1 MEQLLE
7 FAGNHALLVGSFT
20 AVLTALIWHLVADPG
35 GKNAVDPLTAT
46 AMINH
51 EEAVILDVRSIKEFG
66 DGHIVNAINI
76 PLNGL
81 GSNLKQLEKADRDR
95 VPFRVAFRL
104 GRVGAA
110 QKRLRERQEP
120 ARWHAGLGKRQPAS
134 EAQIATPS
142 RRIK

>member
-7 FAGNHALLVGSFT
+7 FAGNHTLLVAAFM
-20 AVLTALIWHLVADPG
+20 AVLTALIWNLVADPG

-51 EEAVILDVRSIKEFG
+51 EDAIVLDVRSMAEFK

-81 GSNLKQLEKADRDR
+81 GNNVKQIYLDYNATTPVAPSVFEAME
-95 VPFRVAFRL
+95 PFLTRHYGNPSSSHSL
-104 GRVGAA
+104 GRA
-110 QKRLRERQEP
+110 
-120 ARWHAGLGKRQPAS
+120 
-134 EAQIATPS
+134 
-142 RRIK
+142 